1 MARLVGFIGN
11 RPDLGSRALA
21 LEEQAFMVRVPEVSD
36 TAAPAGAEGPGSVS
50 WGIGFYQG
58 GEILL
63 KRRPFDE
70 RRALSLSDI
79 LKDVKAEVLVG
90 HVRTATVGSLRTENT
105 HPFRYRQWLFA
116 QTGTVPSFNRLRGR
130 LLESMPQFLA
140 RDVRG
145 DTDAEIVFHLLLSFL
160 HDSGMLDRTEVE
172 PAAARDA
179 VRSTLALV
187 DGLCAEEG
195 EGSARLNLVL
205 ACSDYVLGVRGR
217 DKMGYHV
224 VAGRAALERLFGGE
238 SLSRTKI
245 PHLASARLS
254 ICASDF
260 DDDRLPNGWTPV
272 PERSTIT
279 LSHGHDP
286 QVAPL

>member
-1 MARLVGFIGN
+1 
-11 RPDLGSRALA
+11 
-21 LEEQAFMVRVPEVSD
+21 
-36 TAAPAGAEGPGSVS
+36 VS

-70 RRALSLSDI
+70 RRSLSLGEI
-79 LKDVKAEVLVG
+79 IRDVKADVLVG

-116 QTGTVPSFNRLRGR
+116 QTGTVPSFAQLRSRLMD
-130 LLESMPQFLA
+130 SIPQFLA

-145 DTDAEIVFHLLLSFL
+145 DTDAEIVFHLFLSFL
-160 HDSGMLDRTEVE
+160 HDSNVLDRPEVA
-172 PAAARDA
+172 PSAARDA
-179 VRSTLALV
+179 LRSTISLV

-195 EGSARLNLVL
+195 EGPTKLNLML
-205 ACSDYVLGVRGR
+205 ACHDYVIGLRCAAR
-217 DKMGYHV
+217 MGYHV

-245 PHLASARLS
+245 PHLATARLS
-254 ICASDF
+254 ICAADL
-260 DDDRLPNGWTPV
+260 DDDRLPQGWVSV
-272 PERSTIT
+272 PERSTVT
-279 LSHGHDP
+279 LSHADEP
-286 QVAPL
+286 QVAAL

>member
-11 RPDLGSRALA
+11 RPDLGSRAIA
-21 LEEQAFMVRVPEVSD
+21 LEEQAFMVRVPEVAEG
-36 TAAPAGAEGPGSVS
+36 AAAAGDEGPGSVS

-70 RRALSLSDI
+70 RRALSLGEI
-79 LKDVKAEVLVG
+79 LKDVKGEVLIG
-90 HVRTATVGSLRTENT
+90 HVRTATIGSLRTENT

-116 QTGTVPSFNRLRGR
+116 QTGTVPTFNRLRGR
-130 LLESMPQFLA
+130 LMESMPQFLA

-145 DTDAEIVFHLLLSFL
+145 DTDAEIVFHLFLSFL
-160 HDSGMLDRTEVE
+160 HDGGMLDRPDVD
-172 PAAARDA
+172 PASARDA
-179 VRSTLALV
+179 IRSTLSLV

-195 EGSARLNLVL
+195 QGPTRLNLVL
-205 ACSDYVLGVRGR
+205 ACGDYVVGVRCSAN
-217 DKMGYHV
+217 MGYQV

-254 ICASDF
+254 MCASDF
-260 DDDRLPNGWTPV
+260 DDDRLPNGWTAI
-272 PERSTIT
+272 PERSTVT
-279 LSHGHDP
+279 LSHAHDP
-286 QVAPL
+286 QVSPL

>member
-11 RPDLGSRALA
+11 RPDLGARALA
-21 LEEQAFMVRVPEVSD
+21 MDEQALLVRVPEGTPPV
-36 TAAPAGAEGPGSVS
+36 APSGQETGSVS

-70 RRALSLSDI
+70 RRSLSLGDI
-79 LKDVKAEVLVG
+79 VRDVKADVLVG
-90 HVRTATVGSLRTENT
+90 HVRTATVGALRTENT

-116 QTGTVPSFNRLRGR
+116 QTGTVPAFSQLRPR
-130 LLESMPQFLA
+130 LLDSMPQFLA

-145 DTDAEIVFHLLLSFL
+145 DSDAEVVFHLFLSFL
-160 HDSGMLDRTEVE
+160 HDASALDRSEVS
-172 PAAARDA
+172 PTVARDA
-179 VRSTLALV
+179 IRSTLSLV

-195 EGSARLNLVL
+195 QGPTKLNIVL
-205 ACSDYVLGVRGR
+205 ACGDYVLGVRTSN
-217 DKMGYHV
+217 KMGFQV
-224 VAGRAALERLFGGE
+224 VAGRAALERVFGGE

-245 PHLASARLS
+245 PHLATARLS
-254 ICASDF
+254 VLASDF
-260 DDDRLPNGWTPV
+260 DDDRLPQGWTAV
-272 PERSTIT
+272 PERSTVT
-279 LSHGHDP
+279 LSHGDEP

>member
-11 RPDLGSRALA
+11 RPDLGARAIA
-21 LEEQAFMVRVPEVSD
+21 LEEQAFTVRVPETPEAAA
-36 TAAPAGAEGPGSVS
+36 TASEGPGSVS

-70 RRALSLSDI
+70 RRALSLAEI

-90 HVRTATVGSLRTENT
+90 HVRTATVGTLRTENT

-116 QTGTVPSFNRLRGR
+116 QTGTVPSFERLRGR
-130 LLESMPQFLA
+130 LMESMPQFLA

-145 DTDAEIVFHLLLSFL
+145 DTDAEIVFHLFLSFL
-160 HDSGMLDRTEVE
+160 HDAGVLDRSDVD
-172 PAAARDA
+172 PAVARDA
-179 VRSTLALV
+179 IRSTLSLV

-195 EGSARLNLVL
+195 AGTARLNLVL
-205 ACSDYVLGVRGR
+205 ACSDYVIGVRVSS
-217 DKMGYHV
+217 KMGYQV

-254 ICASDF
+254 MCASDF
-260 DDDRLPNGWTPV
+260 DDDRLPSGWTPV

-279 LSHGHDP
+279 LFHGHEP
-286 QVAPL
+286 QVAAL